1 MCMTRITENYH
12 LNKTNKT
19 GRCIMSMKGQ
29 PFLPSVKGLLQA
41 ED

>member
-1 MCMTRITENYH
+1 MYDKNNGK
-12 LNKTNKT
+12 LSFKTNKT
-19 GRCIMSMKGQ
+19 GRGIMSMSGQ